1 MSEIALRDQQL
12 TIATLEHLIGTP
24 AIPDRY
30 ETVPDALAAIF
41 TGREMGLPPM
51 TALSQL
57 YIVDGQVA
65 LEGKTML
72 ALIYRAGHKVHCT
85 LTPTKATVV
94 AYRWDEHA
102 FPSDD
107 HSGGYYEAGVFE
119 FTMEDAVKA
128 GLWENDNYQH
138 YPTDMLGWKA
148 VARAARFA
156 YPDIIIGGY
165 NPEDVTDEA
174 PIDLFPTHEAIEI
187 DRGPSEEEAT
197 GNVEEILDGMVE
209 DGLLETVT
217 EPDDGQ

>member
-1 MSEIALRDQQL
+1 MSEIALRDQEL
-12 TIATLEHLIGTP
+12 TVATLEHLIDTP

-57 YIVDGQVA
+57 YIVDGKVA

-85 LTPTKATVV
+85 LTTTEAKVV
-94 AYRWDEHA
+94 AYRWDDKA

-107 HSGGYYEAGVFE
+107 RPGAYYEAGVFT
-119 FTMEDAVKA
+119 FTMEDAITA

-138 YPTDMLGWKA
+138 YPADMLGWKA

-165 NPEDVTDEA
+165 NPEDVDREA
-174 PIDLFPTHEAIEI
+174 LVEEFPELDDIKI
-187 DRGPSEEEAT
+187 DRGPDEEEAT
-197 GNVEEILDGMVE
+197 ETLVEVLDV
-209 DGLLETVT
+209 
-217 EPDDGQ
+217 EPDDG